1 MKFESID
8 EIYVANSNVRK
19 KLLDLIAG
27 LSAEDGDLPTEN
39 GKWTVSK
46 IVEHLSKVED
56 SMMRIC
62 RKLLTKA
69 KEKGLAADRSV
80 KISEHFID
88 SLRGVVSEGTRLEAP
103 AIVQPEGGQSFA
115 ESVVMLEST
124 RKELERMRGMFDE
137 WDSTAFSFPH
147 PAFGAL
153 TALDW
158 LVLIGG
164 HESRHVAQIERIL
177 ARKNA
182 AKA

>member
-80 KISEHFID
+80 KISEHF
-88 SLRGVVSEGTRLEAP
+88 
-103 AIVQPEGGQSFA
+103 
-115 ESVVMLEST
+115 
-124 RKELERMRGMFDE
+124 
-137 WDSTAFSFPH
+137 
-147 PAFGAL
+147 
-153 TALDW
+153 
-158 LVLIGG
+158 
-164 HESRHVAQIERIL
+164 
-177 ARKNA
+177 
-182 AKA
+182 